1 MCKDFF
7 EANLSSSA
15 FFKVDFYLC
24 LLADLSRVSFAVLPN
39 KSAFGRRQQIVNFLR
54 LQLDKV

>member
-1 MCKDFF
+1 MFVFEYINLRRKECEIYNTCMCKDFF

-24 LLADLSRVSFAVLPN
+24 LLADLSRVSFAVLP
-39 KSAFGRRQQIVNFLR
+39 L
-54 LQLDKV
+54 